1 MDPKEVEVLVAVQD
15 AALRSQ
21 VTSILDASGY
31 PHVEVES
38 SDLIER
44 RLRENNFVILET
56 GDDVVALNKTVN
68 QIYGISKHMRGRIIA
83 IVSNETALRNPRLSF
98 WLVEGASA
106 LFALLVPERGDLKF
120 IPQVI
125 ERRLSKPDQ
134 PGQQDT
140 GDDDRDWEA
149 LMTGKNRA

>member
-15 AALRSQ
+15 DAVRSQ
-21 VTSILDASGY
+21 VNDILAATGY
-31 PHVEVES
+31 SHAEIAVEE
-38 SDLIER
+38 LLER
-44 RLRENNFVILET
+44 KLRANNFVILQT
-56 GDDVVALNKTVN
+56 GEDVVALKKTVN
-68 QIYGISKHMRGRIIA
+68 QIYLAAKHMRGRIIA

-134 PGQQDT
+134 PDT
-140 GDDDRDWEA
+140 EDDDDDRDWQA
-149 LMTGKNRA
+149 LVTGKHRA